1 MPDTSA
7 LPQLDD
13 PITAAVHTML
23 SCPLQIQ
30 LTGAG
35 LQPFKGKE
43 LTFPY
48 ACMTKD
54 QRDFLF
60 GLLGYDDASV
70 TWNRLVCLGFFFFD
84 SGVFLTQA
92 WGTDTR
98 PS

>member
-1 MPDTSA
+1 
-7 LPQLDD
+7 
-13 PITAAVHTML
+13 ML

-60 GLLGYDDASV
+60 SLLGYDDASV
-70 TWNRLVCLGFFFFD
+70 TWNRLV
-84 SGVFLTQA
+84 VFLCAWVFSSLTQVY
-92 WGTDTR
+92 GR
-98 PS
+98 HV